1 MQSLSKYQLHFD
13 GTGTNNS
20 NICIEIQKTPNNQSN
35 IDKKKKNTAG
45 GIILLDFKLYY
56 KAIRIKMYGTGT
68 KLDTQINRAD

>member
-1 MQSLSKYQLHFD
+1 MVLQESS
-13 GTGTNNS
+13 
-20 NICIEIQKTPNNQSN
+20 NNQSN

>member
-1 MQSLSKYQLHFD
+1 MQSLSKYQVHFH

-20 NICIEIQKTPNNQSN
+20 NIYVEIQKTPNNQSN
-35 IDKKKKNTAG
+35 IDKKKNTAG